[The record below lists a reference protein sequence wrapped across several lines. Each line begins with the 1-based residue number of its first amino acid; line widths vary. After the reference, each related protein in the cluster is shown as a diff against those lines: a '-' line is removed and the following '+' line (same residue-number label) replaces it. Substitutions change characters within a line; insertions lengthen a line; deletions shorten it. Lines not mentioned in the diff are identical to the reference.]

1 SSWINFTFL
10 GQVDSLYTNSFLPS
24 MKFLL
29 SHSHSDTK
37 TLLGVF
43 TQSGGSEASR
53 FLGEVQMWD
62 SSA

>member
-1 SSWINFTFL
+1 
-10 GQVDSLYTNSFLPS
+10 

-43 TQSGGSEASR
+43 TQSGAQNDVEQTSELCCIAVYQQVPVISR
-53 FLGEVQMWD
+53 PI
-62 SSA
+62 